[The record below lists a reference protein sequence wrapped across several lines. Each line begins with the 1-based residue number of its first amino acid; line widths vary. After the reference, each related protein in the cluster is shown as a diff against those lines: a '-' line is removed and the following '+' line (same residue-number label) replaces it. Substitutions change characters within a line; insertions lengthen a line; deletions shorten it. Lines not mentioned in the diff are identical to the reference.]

1 MSFSTVPH
9 LAARLSRLVVMGLLF
24 ALAVSLLAMPQ
35 SASAHE
41 VRPAYLQIDQV
52 GPTRYNVLWRTPVL
66 SGMRLPII
74 LRFSA
79 GIQVVSGP
87 NERQLPDSVVER
99 TLIEVPGGLVG
110 QRITFVG
117 LQVSLTDV
125 MVRVKLDDGTVTTTM
140 VRASQPW
147 IEVQAQQST
156 FQVVKVFVVE
166 GIEHILFGFDHL
178 LFVLALMLIVRSTR
192 MLLLTITA
200 FTVAHSITLTFAT
213 LGWVLL
219 PSGPVEIMIAF
230 SIVLIAA
237 EIVAKERGRT
247 SLAIS
252 APWIVAFA
260 FGLLHGF
267 GFASALTNL
276 GLPQGDIPLALF
288 CFNIGVEIGQLMFI
302 ALILSIAALFR
313 RVARVP
319 RNAVVASAY
328 SIGIVAAFWTLDRL
342 FSTFASQLAI

>member
-1 MSFSTVPH
+1 MSFNPAMRRPGRSIH
-9 LAARLSRLVVMGLLF
+9 LVAIGWLF
-24 ALAVSLLAMPQ
+24 SLAVSILAMPN

-52 GPTRYNVLWRTPVL
+52 GPTRYNVLWRTPML

-74 LRFSA
+74 LKYSD
-79 GIQVVSGP
+79 GIRVVTGP
-87 NERQLPDSVVER
+87 NERELPDSVIERSLVEA
-99 TLIEVPGGLVG
+99 PGGLVG

-125 MVRVKLDDGTVTTTM
+125 MVRVKLADGTVTTTM
-140 VRASQPW
+140 VRPSQPW
-147 IEVQAQQST
+147 IEIPARQSA

-192 MLLLTITA
+192 TLLLTITA

-213 LGWVLL
+213 LGWVTL

-230 SIVLIAA
+230 SIVLVAA
-237 EIVAKERGRT
+237 EIIAMERGRT
-247 SLAIS
+247 SLTIS
-252 APWIVAFA
+252 YPWVVAFA

-267 GFASALTNL
+267 GFASALKNL

-288 CFNIGVEIGQLMFI
+288 CFNVGVEFGQLIFVAVILATM
-302 ALILSIAALFR
+302 ALIR
-313 RVARVP
+313 RFMKVP
-319 RNAVVASAY
+319 RKAIVAAAY
-328 SIGIVAAFWTLDRL
+328 GIGIVAAYWTLERL
-342 FSTFASQLAI
+342 HTTLF